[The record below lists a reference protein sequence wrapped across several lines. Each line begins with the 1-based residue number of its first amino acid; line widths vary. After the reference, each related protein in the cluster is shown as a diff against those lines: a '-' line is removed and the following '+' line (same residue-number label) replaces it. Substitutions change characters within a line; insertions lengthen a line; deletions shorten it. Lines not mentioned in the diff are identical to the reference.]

1 MVNVELSELEEG
13 QGEEVRGSGVR
24 SKGHSAEN
32 EISR

>member
-13 QGEEVRGSGVR
+13 QGEEVRGKGGN
-24 SKGHSAEN
+24 GHSAEN